1 MVKNDRMDALNIA
14 KNLASGSY
22 KSVYVPDEED
32 VEIKEYIRMIHDFK
46 KELKRVKQ
54 EICAFVLRHGYQY
67 DGKSKWTIRYMN
79 WIRELEMSEI
89 QRETLN
95 EYIAEME
102 NLNDKINRF
111 MNRIDEMYQSERYH
125 EKVSKLRCFKGI
137 ETFAAMTI
145 QVETAD
151 FERFPSAKAYASYTG
166 LTTGEHSSGDKNNR
180 IGITKQGN
188 TVIRKTLVECAQS
201 LVKGNVYAKKSQGL
215 KSRQKGMDVN
225 IIAYADKA
233 TERLKKKYQ
242 KLIERNVPRNKVIQM
257 LEKRVETISDDCWKK
272 IIEDF
277 QKLHENEERIELQLE
292 LEETQRQMKEVQKE
306 KEKAEKKVEEKD
318 QEIKQMIQVMLT
330 NGMSLELISKS
341 LSKSEDEI
349 MELLK

>member
-1 MVKNDRMDALNIA
+1 
-14 KNLASGSY
+14 
-22 KSVYVPDEED
+22 
-32 VEIKEYIRMIHDFK
+32 MIHDFK

-145 QVETAD
+145 QVETSD
-151 FERFPSAKAYASYTG
+151 FERFQAQKHMHPILDLQQENILVAIK
-166 LTTGEHSSGDKNNR
+166 TTE
-180 IGITKQGN
+180 
-188 TVIRKTLVECAQS
+188 LVLQS
-201 LVKGNVYAKKSQGL
+201 K
-215 KSRQKGMDVN
+215 
-225 IIAYADKA
+225 
-233 TERLKKKYQ
+233 E
-242 KLIERNVPRNKVIQM
+242 IQ
-257 LEKRVETISDDCWKK
+257 
-272 IIEDF
+272 
-277 QKLHENEERIELQLE
+277 
-292 LEETQRQMKEVQKE
+292 
-306 KEKAEKKVEEKD
+306 
-318 QEIKQMIQVMLT
+318 
-330 NGMSLELISKS
+330 
-341 LSKSEDEI
+341 
-349 MELLK
+349 

>member
-14 KNLASGSY
+14 KNLTSGSY
-22 KSVYVPDEED
+22 KAVYVPDEED

-46 KELKRVKQ
+46 KKLKRVKQ

-67 DGKSKWTIRYMN
+67 DGKSKWAIRYMN
-79 WIRELEMSEI
+79 WIRELKMSEI

-95 EYIAEME
+95 EHIAEME
-102 NLNDKINRF
+102 NLNNKIDRF

-137 ETFAAMTI
+137 DTFAAMTI

-151 FERFPSAKAYASYTG
+151 FERFPNAKAYASYTG

-188 TVIRKTLVECAQS
+188 TVIGKTLVECAQS
-201 LVKGNVYAKKSQGL
+201 LVKGNVYAKKSQRL
-215 KSRQKGMDVN
+215 KSRQKVMDVN
-225 IIAYADKA
+225 IIAYAEKA

-242 KLIERNVPRNKVIQM
+242 KLIERNVPRNKAIVAVARELACFIWGM
-257 LEKRVETISDDCWKK
+257 ETGNI
-272 IIEDF
+272 
-277 QKLHENEERIELQLE
+277 H
-292 LEETQRQMKEVQKE
+292 
-306 KEKAEKKVEEKD
+306 
-318 QEIKQMIQVMLT
+318 
-330 NGMSLELISKS
+330 
-341 LSKSEDEI
+341 
-349 MELLK
+349 